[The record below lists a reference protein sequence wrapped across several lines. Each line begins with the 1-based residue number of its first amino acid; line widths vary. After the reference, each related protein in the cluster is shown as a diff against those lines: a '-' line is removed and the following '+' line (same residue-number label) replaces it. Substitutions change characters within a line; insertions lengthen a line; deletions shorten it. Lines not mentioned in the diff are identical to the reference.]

1 MRLALYRYKIGPIM
15 DVESIVNQAIAKIQ
29 LETDLK
35 NLEQLRVDY
44 LGKKGELTSLLRNLG
59 QLPLEERPKFGEIV
73 NIAKQKIQV
82 ELNKRKDSLEQDVVT
97 KRLASESIDVTLAGR
112 NIVSGSKHP
121 ITLTIQRFCELFAT
135 IGFTLRYG
143 PDVEEEFYNFTAL
156 NTPEDHPARAMHDT
170 FYLENKMLL
179 RSHTSPVQIRTMQ
192 NEKPPLR
199 ILAPGKAY
207 RCDSD
212 VTHTPMFH
220 QIEGLMVDECTTFA
234 DLKGILVEF
243 LQKFFNRNLAV
254 RFRPSFFPFTEP
266 SAEVDMACFQCQ
278 DQEKQSSEKQD
289 CRICK
294 NTGWLEVMGCGV
306 VHPNVLKE
314 VGVDSEKFT
323 GFAFGAGIERFA
335 MLYYGIPDIRLNYE
349 NDIRFLKQFK

>member
-1 MRLALYRYKIGPIM
+1 M
-15 DVESIVNQAIAKIQ
+15 DVESIVNQAITKIQ

-59 QLPLEERPKFGEIV
+59 QLPLEERPKFGEVV

-82 ELNKRKDSLEQDVVT
+82 ELNKRKDSLEQDVVA

-121 ITLTIQRFCELFAT
+121 ITLTIQRFCDLFAT

-266 SAEVDMACFQCQ
+266 SAEVDMACFKCQ
-278 DQEKQSSEKQD
+278 AQEKQINEKQD

-314 VGVDSEKFT
+314 VGIDSEKFT

>member
-1 MRLALYRYKIGPIM
+1 MDAEVERIVLSAIEKISN
-15 DVESIVNQAIAKIQ
+15 EQ
-29 LETDLK
+29 DLK
-35 NLEQLRVDY
+35 NLEQIRVDY
-44 LGKKGELTSLLRNLG
+44 LGKKGDLTALLKNLG
-59 QLPLEERPKFGEIV
+59 QMAAEDRPKVGEIV
-73 NIAKQKIQV
+73 NAAKDKIQQ
-82 ELNKRKDSLEQDVVT
+82 ELNKQRDKLEQELIN
-97 KRLASESIDVTLAGR
+97 KRLAAEVVDVTLPGR
-112 NIVSGSKHP
+112 NIVTGSKHP
-121 ITLTIQRFCELFAT
+121 ITLTIERFCDLFAT
-135 IGFTLRYG
+135 IGFTLRDG
-143 PDVEEEFYNFTAL
+143 PEVESEFYNFSAL

-212 VTHTPMFH
+212 LTHTPMFH
-220 QIEGLMVDECTTFA
+220 QIEGLMVDEYTTFA
-234 DLKGILVEF
+234 DLKGIIADF
-243 LQKFFNRNLAV
+243 LKNFFEKDLAV

-266 SAEVDMACFQCQ
+266 SAEVDIACIKCNQQ
-278 DQEKQSSEKQD
+278 G

-306 VHPNVLKE
+306 VHPNVLKSVNIDPE
-314 VGVDSEKFT
+314 VFT
-323 GFAFGAGIERFA
+323 GFAFGGGVERFA

-349 NDIRFLKQFK
+349 NDLRFLKQF